1 MHPNDY
7 LTWDKGR
14 RERTLMAAS
23 RLFAVLATLFIRCQA
38 DLGTARTPAR
48 LSRFSGPGHL
58 IDIGGRQIQIDC
70 REAGSPTVAFES
82 GSTSSAR

>member
-23 RLFAVLATLFIRCQA
+23 RLFAVLATLLFAVRPIWEQLECQRA
-38 DLGTARTPAR
+38 FRDFPA
-48 LSRFSGPGHL
+48 PGHL

-70 REAGSPTVAFES
+70 RGVGSL
-82 GSTSSAR
+82 